1 MLRGGRSEST
11 RKEGCSK
18 CKRKETRA
26 NVKMTPENAKR
37 LRTLPL
43 AAVFFG
49 YTTGLAEITFLLKI
63 TFFNGIDGFMKS
75 L

>member
-1 MLRGGRSEST
+1 M
-11 RKEGCSK
+11 
-18 CKRKETRA
+18 
-26 NVKMTPENAKR
+26 KMTPENAKR

-43 AAVFFG
+43 AAVFFR

-63 TFFNGIDGFMKS
+63 KFFNGIDGFMKS

>member
-1 MLRGGRSEST
+1 M
-11 RKEGCSK
+11 
-18 CKRKETRA
+18 
-26 NVKMTPENAKR
+26 KMTPENAKR
-37 LRTLPL
+37 LRTFPL
-43 AAVFFG
+43 AAVFFR